1 MRKFTV
7 TLISLTAALTA
18 ALTIT
23 GSATIDTR
31 SETAAVVGGEPKT
44 TGPGDDSHAGHD
56 HGPVA
61 GPGTAQASAP
71 AESAESVGVYR
82 WRHRVITWRL
92 RTPAWTWSAAGQ
104 RQSIALAMAVWDSA
118 SSRITLRQTSGP
130 ADIEISYQEQSHYRG
145 NPDASFGW
153 NDAGHAFYPGSY
165 TLGGDIHINS
175 RFRWGPM
182 GSWAP
187 LRYAVIHE
195 IGHALGIPHAPASYC
210 RGPGSQVPVMCSTWP
225 HPTQLTAWDRWA
237 LQATYGR

>member
-1 MRKFTV
+1 MNMPAPAANSDPEQLAKSTTQGYAPGMRKFTV
-7 TLISLTAALTA
+7 TLISLTAAVTA

-31 SETAAVVGGEPKT
+31 SETAAVVGVEPKT

-61 GPGTAQASAP
+61 GPGSAQASAP
-71 AESAESVGVYR
+71 AESAEAVGVYR

-130 ADIEISYQEQSHYRG
+130 ADIE
-145 NPDASFGW
+145 N
-153 NDAGHAFYPGSY
+153 
-165 TLGGDIHINS
+165 
-175 RFRWGPM
+175 
-182 GSWAP
+182 P
-187 LRYAVIHE
+187 LRQSNLSA
-195 IGHALGIPHAPASYC
+195 ALIRPTVPSATASSNGRC
-210 RGPGSQVPVMCSTWP
+210 R
-225 HPTQLTAWDRWA
+225 
-237 LQATYGR
+237 